1 MPYTELT
8 PLVKAWQNISLRLI
22 SYSTVHISDLS
33 VCVSFSGT
41 IYAQSSRMFTVNG
54 HMLPYAWNHS
64 ITYDP
69 IYGRMPYLVQRLQAT
84 DLDVEF
90 DVSREVLQ
98 YQMGA
103 SIAKGKSTITLKCLK
118 NDHPSKVTTF
128 CQSQTYFF
136 VLVL

>member
-1 MPYTELT
+1 MRPNML
-8 PLVKAWQNISLRLI
+8 LVVQTLNKEIN
-22 SYSTVHISDLS
+22 THISDLS

-103 SIAKGKSTITLKCLK
+103 SIAKGKSTIIYIW
-118 NDHPSKVTTF
+118 
-128 CQSQTYFF
+128 QIY
-136 VLVL
+136 